1 MRMTFFTCHFNCPPL
16 LTRSGD
22 EDSRS
27 NDATHVRTR
36 IPRIRSSSRGS
47 SSTCRWMIDRSILV
61 DRSDSMQ
68 RIQSSRFESQ
78 FYTDRGEINVIVM
91 IFAPSL
97 SPCLS
102 LSLSLPIHCFVA
114 TTNHRA
120 SSLLGNVTPKN
131 IFHLLQLSSISALE
145 YTAS

>member
-78 FYTDRGEINVIVM
+78 FYNDRGEIILIVIVM

-97 SPCLS
+97 SPCLPVS
-102 LSLSLPIHCFVA
+102 LSLSL
-114 TTNHRA
+114 
-120 SSLLGNVTPKN
+120 SSNSKFARVD
-131 IFHLLQLSSISALE
+131 H
-145 YTAS
+145 YTQMDRSKGYRVVPLVKVCKVFFRV